1 MRPQLVEGPHA
12 AAWNGGTGMR
22 RLAVTGSITVDGV
35 INASERRF
43 LPCGAEDVDQSDV
56 DAVVLP

>member
-1 MRPQLVEGPHA
+1 MRPELVEGPHT

-22 RLAVTGSITVDGV
+22 RLAVADNITVDGV

-43 LPCGAEDVDQSDV
+43 MPCGEVDVDKSDV
-56 DAVVLP
+56 DAVVVP